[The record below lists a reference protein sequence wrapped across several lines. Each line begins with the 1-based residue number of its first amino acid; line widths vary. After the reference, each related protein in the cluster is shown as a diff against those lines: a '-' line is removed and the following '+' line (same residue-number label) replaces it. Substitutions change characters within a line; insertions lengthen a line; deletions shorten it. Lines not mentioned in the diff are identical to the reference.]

1 MIQNGTATMIPLS
14 PGTIPPGFI
23 PGNPPPNTPEGA
35 AMMRNFMMEQQRI
48 LQQQGMMNGSFS
60 FPLFPPGMSE
70 EDIHDFMQDP
80 ENQSKIKVNN
90 KVKRKIY
97 TCTMFY

>member
-14 PGTIPPGFI
+14 PGIIPPGFI

-35 AMMRNFMMEQQRI
+35 AMMRNFIMEQQRI
-48 LQQQGMMNGSFS
+48 LQQQGMNGSFS

-90 KVKRKIY
+90 LEKYFILMY
-97 TCTMFY
+97 SLF